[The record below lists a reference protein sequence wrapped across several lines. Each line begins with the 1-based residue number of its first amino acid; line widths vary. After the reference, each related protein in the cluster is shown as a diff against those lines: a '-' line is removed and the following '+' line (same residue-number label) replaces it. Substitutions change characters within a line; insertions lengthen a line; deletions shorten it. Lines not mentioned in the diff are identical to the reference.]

1 MHFNVEGSLRSGVVN
16 LHMIKVSDQA
26 DFEYKYLT
34 LNVKGRATELSDRMV
49 TETHR

>member
-16 LHMIKVSDQA
+16 LHMIRGSDQA

-34 LNVKGRATELSDRMV
+34 LNVKGRTIELLNRIV
-49 TETHR
+49 TETHL

>member
-16 LHMIKVSDQA
+16 LHMIRGSDQA

-34 LNVKGRATELSDRMV
+34 LNVKGRATESLGRTM